1 MTESELLIEL
11 KAGSEAAFR
20 RFVETYQ
27 TRVFNL
33 AFRLLGDRD
42 EADDVAQEVF
52 AEVYETI
59 GQFRGEATF
68 STWLYRITT
77 TQSLSHLRKK
87 RTRKR
92 FAFVTSLFG
101 ASNELLHDPPDT
113 SQPEQALAQTE
124 ENQLLLRA
132 VGQLPDTQRAAFT
145 LHYMEGLSYKEVAA
159 ILQTTVSAV
168 ESLLHRAKRQLRT
181 KLQPYYADVF
191 NGN

>member
-1 MTESELLIEL
+1 VTESELLIDL

-20 RFVETYQ
+20 RFVDTYQ
-27 TRVFNL
+27 NRVYTL
-33 AFRLLGDRD
+33 AFRLLGDRN

-59 GQFRGEATF
+59 GQFRGEAAF

-77 TQSLSHLRKK
+77 TQSLAHLRKK

-101 ASNELLHDPPDT
+101 ESNELLHDPPDT
-113 SQPEQALAQTE
+113 NQPD
-124 ENQLLLRA
+124 QLLTQSEETQLLIRA
-132 VGQLPDTQRAAFT
+132 VSQLPDTQRAAFT

-159 ILQTTVSAV
+159 ILETTVSAV
-168 ESLLHRAKRQLRT
+168 ESLLHRAKRQLRQ
-181 KLQPYYADVF
+181 KLQPYYADLF
-191 NGN
+191 NKN

>member
-1 MTESELLIEL
+1 VTESELLIDL
-11 KAGSEAAFR
+11 KAGSETAFR
-20 RFVETYQ
+20 RFVDTYQ
-27 TRVFNL
+27 SRVYNL

-59 GQFRGEATF
+59 GQFRGEAAF

-77 TQSLSHLRKK
+77 TQSLAHLRKK

-101 ASNELLHDPPDT
+101 TSNELLHDPPDT
-113 SQPEQALAQTE
+113 SQPEQLLVQTE
-124 ENQLLLRA
+124 ADQLLLRS
-132 VGQLPDTQRAAFT
+132 VSQLPDTQRAAFT
-145 LHYMEGLSYKEVAA
+145 LHYMEGLPYKEVAV

-181 KLQPYYADVF
+181 KLQPYYADVS